1 MYILGCMWLSVKLL
15 LINRAD
21 NMRPNCVHWL
31 NKHSTVSG
39 KRWRHTASTRE
50 RNMVLLVWSM
60 FYSFRGRQHD
70 GNLPKILQF
79 GVYRISIL
87 FHLTSSNWVDF
98 YSSRSRFL
106 PHAAAFSCCWHTVHS
121 LVLPRQTGFQISKG
135 TSHLNIKSSIFAHYF
150 LIFHTLCG
158 K

>member
-70 GNLPKILQF
+70 GNLPKILRC

-106 PHAAAFSCCWHTVHS
+106 PHAAAFSCCWHTVFIPLCCRVKQDFKSVKVHLIWILS
-121 LVLPRQTGFQISKG
+121 HPYLRI
-135 TSHLNIKSSIFAHYF
+135 TS
-150 LIFHTLCG
+150 
-158 K
+158 